1 MATLFWGI
9 LFTTFVV
16 EDWAIAGS
24 LALVSQGKLSWFLAY
39 MACFI
44 GISVGDVLLYFLGRL
59 ANVSSRV
66 SNHPLIK
73 RVREFVNLPENRRRV
88 GYAIV
93 ISRAIPGTRFAAY
106 VSAGLVSYS
115 MLRFLIITPL
125 SVGIWVLIAFAGG
138 RALMSIFVDHWIL
151 ALVAIL
157 FLLGSLRHFV
167 PMVVDP
173 WARKSIPHFWRRWFV
188 FEFWPA
194 WFAYAP
200 IIPYYIYLSIRYG
213 SVFQPFYANPQILNG
228 GLIGEE
234 KWDFQRRLDPTDSA
248 TLRTIK
254 IPKGTSPEE
263 IKELLRKN
271 DFHFPFILKPNVG
284 QRGFAVRIIKNEA
297 LLDEYLHSAKF
308 EFLAQEKS
316 RYLREAGLFYIRF
329 PGDEKGNIISITDK
343 DFPFVVGDGHTKLG
357 ELILRDKR
365 ARMIATMYF
374 PRLRSRLDEVIRQ
387 GEKVFLTECGNH
399 SQGAMFIDGQYMKTE
414 ALRLKIESLAQRIPN
429 FYFGRFDI
437 RYESPEKLMTGENF
451 EIVEIN
457 GAGADITHIYDP
469 RTPVLTAYRVMFM
482 QWALLF
488 KIGREAR
495 RRHKKDAMVNIPAFL
510 KEIVRV
516 NIRKDK
522 LSVSS

>member
-9 LFTTFVV
+9 LFTTFIV

-24 LALVSQGKLSWFLAY
+24 LALVSQGKLSWFWAY

-44 GISVGDVLLYFLGRL
+44 GISVGDILLYFLGRL
-59 ANVSSRV
+59 ANVSSRI
-66 SNHPLIK
+66 SNYPLI
-73 RVREFVNLPENRRRV
+73 RRIREFVNLPENRRRV
-88 GYAIV
+88 GYVIV

-115 MLRFLIITPL
+115 VWRFLIITPL
-125 SVGIWVLIAFAGG
+125 SVGLWVLIAFAGG
-138 RALMSIFVDHWIL
+138 RAVMGVFVDHWFFSV
-151 ALVAIL
+151 VAIL
-157 FLLGSLRHFV
+157 FLLGLLRHFV

-173 WARKSIPHFWRRWFV
+173 WTRKTIPHFWRRWLV

-200 IIPYYIYLSIRYG
+200 IIPYYVYLSIRYG
-213 SVFQPFYANPQILNG
+213 SVFQPFYANPQILNS

-234 KWDFQRRLDPTDSA
+234 KWDFQKRLDPSEPA
-248 TLRTIK
+248 TLHTIK
-254 IPKGTSPEE
+254 IPKSVPPEE
-263 IKELLRKN
+263 VKVLIKEN
-271 DFHFPFILKPNVG
+271 NFQFPFILKPNVG
-284 QRGFAVRIIKNEA
+284 QRGFAVRIIKNET
-297 LLDEYLHSAKF
+297 LLDDYLRSARF
-308 EFLAQEKS
+308 DFLVQEKS
-316 RYLREAGLFYIRF
+316 CYFREAGIFYIRF
-329 PGDEKGNIISITDK
+329 PGEKRGEIISITDK
-343 DFPFVVGDGHTKLG
+343 DFPFVVGDGLTKLG
-357 ELILRDKR
+357 DLVLRDKR

-374 PRLRSRLDEVIRQ
+374 PRLRARLDEVIAK

-399 SQGAMFIDGQYMKTE
+399 SQGAMFIDGQYMRTE
-414 ALRLKIESLAQRIPN
+414 ALLNRIESLAQRIPD

-437 RYESPEKLMTGENF
+437 RYENPEKLMAGENF

-469 RTPVLTAYRVMFM
+469 RTPVLAAYRVMFM
-482 QWALLF
+482 QWSLLF
-488 KIGREAR
+488 RIGRQARLLHRKEALV
-495 RRHKKDAMVNIPAFL
+495 DIPAFL

-516 NIRKDK
+516 NIRKDE